1 MITRYS
7 AINFNC
13 YVNRDEVVNKYV
25 LFKTTI
31 HVLVIPSVRK
41 IGISRPADG
50 SAGAD
55 GPGGTDA
62 RQDRRPCRH
71 TLAIDLKN
79 LAKLTGGSSESTAGV
94 C

>member
-1 MITRYS
+1 MANLVALRAPVFSLS
-7 AINFNC
+7 AKNLRGGAEINPPAGARVNC

-62 RQDRRPCRH
+62 H
-71 TLAIDLKN
+71 
-79 LAKLTGGSSESTAGV
+79 
-94 C
+94 